1 MNTKLHFLFI
11 ALLFVGGISLSKAN
25 PPKNQ
30 TIRIGQVT
38 FKMIY
43 VEPGSFIMGATSD
56 DDYDEREHPSH
67 QVTLTKGYYIGETEV
82 TQSLWEEVM
91 GNNPSEFNGKDKP
104 VDNVNWNDCQAF
116 ISILNNLTNA
126 KFRLPTEA
134 EWEFAAKGG
143 NLSKG
148 YVYSGSNNVDDVAW
162 YIVNSG
168 DNILKDKII
177 LFDNNNNNMTHNV
190 KSKKPNELG
199 IYDMSG
205 NVGEWCEDGYAT
217 YSSEK
222 QYDPKGPTSSKTKVK
237 KGGDYRSPSKQSK
250 TTFRVG
256 FEPNFSINSYGFR
269 LVLDK

>member
-1 MNTKLHFLFI
+1 MNMKLS
-11 ALLFVGGISLSKAN
+11 LLFVSLLFWGGTILSEAN
-25 PPKNQ
+25 PPKNKV
-30 TIRIGQVT
+30 IKVGNVT
-38 FKMIY
+38 FTMIY
-43 VEPGSFIMGATSD
+43 VEPGSFVMGATSD
-56 DDYDEREHPSH
+56 EDYDEREHPSH

-82 TQSLWEEVM
+82 TQALWEMVM
-91 GNNPSEFNGKDKP
+91 GNNPSDFIGKDKP

-116 ISILNNLTNA
+116 ISILNNLTNS

-148 YVYSGSNNVDDVAW
+148 YIYSGSNNADDVAW

-177 LFDNNNNNMTHNV
+177 LFGNNNNNMTHDV

-217 YSSEK
+217 FSPGK
-222 QYDPKGPTSSKTKVK
+222 QYDPKGPSLSKEKVK
-237 KGGDYRSPSKQSK
+237 KGGDYRNPSKQLK

-256 FEPNFSINSYGFR
+256 FEPEFSINSYGFR
-269 LVLDK
+269 LALDE